1 MFTERD
7 LAPPVAAVRDEYGGL
22 VLDAERDFKTLSPA
36 AAEDLGLLVDDLD
49 PFSAPDAWLPPDVPE
64 VLREYAGDAF
74 TVGMPGDG
82 SVAWTRQTD
91 PPVVIRKPRLDE
103 SPDAFADFLVA
114 EALVQA
120 SLGDPEHF
128 LGFFGERYP
137 EFDAALPLEPV
148 DTYQVAAACYD
159 AHLGLAT
166 RDIFAGWSGGETTP
180 LFEAWVDAGA
190 RLTGR
195 LEGLPGAVARGETD
209 FADAAELAC
218 NGVKHAVEH
227 GSTSPQSQ
235 APEDSEGQSPSGS
248 RPEADDAVEH
258 GSTSPDSDARQGA
271 LDVPA
276 PFDALDADVYREHGA
291 AYAVRW
297 AEKTAEAV
305 G

>member
-7 LAPPVAAVRDEYGGL
+7 LAPPVAAVREEHGGL
-22 VLDAERDFKTLSPA
+22 VLNAEQDFETLPPA
-36 AAEDLGLLVDDLD
+36 AAEDLGLLVDGLD
-49 PFSAPDAWLPPDVPE
+49 PFSAPAAWLPPDAPD

-91 PPVVIRKPRLDE
+91 PPVVVCKSRLDE

-120 SLGDPEHF
+120 GLGDPEHF
-128 LGFFGERYP
+128 LGFFQDRYP
-137 EFDAALPLEPV
+137 EFDAALPLGAV
-148 DTYQVAAACYD
+148 DTYQVATACHD
-159 AHLGLAT
+159 AYLGLAT
-166 RDIFAGWSGGETTP
+166 RDVFAGWEGGATDP
-180 LFEAWVDAGA
+180 LFEAWVDAGD

-195 LEGLPGAVARGETD
+195 LEGLPGAVARGRTD

-218 NGVKHAVEH
+218 SGVKHAVDL
-227 GSTSPQSQ
+227 S
-235 APEDSEGQSPSGS
+235 
-248 RPEADDAVEH
+248 
-258 GSTSPDSDARQGA
+258 
-271 LDVPA
+271 A

-297 AEKTAEAV
+297 AEKTAETV
-305 G
+305 E